1 MSVSKIIPA
10 ERLASELEHYRSLG
24 EKTVFTNGC
33 FDLLHIGHVRYL
45 QQARALGDLLVVAV
59 NSDRSVRRIKGP
71 PRPILP
77 ESDRAEILASLEC
90 VDFVTIFD
98 EDDPLRVIELLGPDV
113 LVKGGD
119 WTPER
124 IVGRDFVERRG
135 GKVVSLPL
143 VPGIS
148 TTALIQ
154 RISRLHRAESPR

>member
-1 MSVSKIIPA
+1 MSISKVLPA
-10 ERLASELEHYRSLG
+10 ERLACELERYRSLG
-24 EKTVFTNGC
+24 KKTVFTNGC

-59 NSDRSVRRIKGP
+59 NSDRSVRRIKGA

-77 ESDRAEILASLEC
+77 ESDRAEIIASLSC

-98 EDDPLRVIELLGPDV
+98 EDDPLRVIELLEPDV

-135 GKVVSLPL
+135 GKVISLPL
-143 VPGIS
+143 VPGVS

-154 RISRLHRAESPR
+154 RISRLHNAESPR

>member
-1 MSVSKIIPA
+1 MSISKVLPA
-10 ERLASELEHYRSLG
+10 ERLACELERYRSLG
-24 EKTVFTNGC
+24 KKTVFTNGC

-59 NSDRSVRRIKGP
+59 NSDRSVRRIKGA

-77 ESDRAEILASLEC
+77 ESDRAEIIASLSC

-98 EDDPLRVIELLGPDV
+98 EDDPLRVIELLEPDV

-143 VPGIS
+143 VPGVS

-154 RISRLHRAESPR
+154 RISRLHNAESPR